1 MLTLLSGLPRRDF
14 STGVCE
20 SNSNWKQREETN
32 VQGLELSIWGFS
44 SVVRSEAF
52 QHTVG
57 AIGLVEASSENVSI
71 STAVSGLVV
80 KVFINAGDRVNAGQ
94 PLFSLDDRDLR
105 AETVT
110 RQATLEA
117 ARDRLGK
124 LEQSPRPEEIPPAE
138 ARVREAEA
146 ALADASVQVKLI
158 ESVTDRR
165 AIREEDLQR
174 RRLAAKAAE
183 AKLDETKAALALL
196 KAGPWAPDLKIAK
209 AEVTTA
215 EAQLKRLQTDIERLT
230 MRAPVTGE
238 ILQVNVRAG
247 EYAQVGLFSLVRVFD
262 CRSLTGGIRSNI
274 RAQDARLDQAIL
286 SYEDT
291 LRLSLEEVENSLTS
305 YERER
310 EQRVQRDK
318 AVASNRRSVEL
329 ARELYRAGL
338 SDFLSV
344 LEAEKA
350 LYTSENELAQS
361 EAAVATNLV
370 ALYKALGGGW

>member
-262 CRSLTGGIRSNI
+262 CRSLTGGHPVEHQGTGCASRS
-274 RAQDARLDQAIL
+274 IL

-310 EQRVQRDK
+310 EQRVQLDK

>member
-1 MLTLLSGLPRRDF
+1 LLTLLSGLPRRDF

-262 CRSLTGGIRSNI
+262 CRSLTGGASGR
-274 RAQDARLDQAIL
+274 
-286 SYEDT
+286 
-291 LRLSLEEVENSLTS
+291 TS
-305 YERER
+305 GHRM
-310 EQRVQRDK
+310 RVSIHPF
-318 AVASNRRSVEL
+318 V
-329 ARELYRAGL
+329 
-338 SDFLSV
+338 
-344 LEAEKA
+344 
-350 LYTSENELAQS
+350 
-361 EAAVATNLV
+361 
-370 ALYKALGGGW
+370 